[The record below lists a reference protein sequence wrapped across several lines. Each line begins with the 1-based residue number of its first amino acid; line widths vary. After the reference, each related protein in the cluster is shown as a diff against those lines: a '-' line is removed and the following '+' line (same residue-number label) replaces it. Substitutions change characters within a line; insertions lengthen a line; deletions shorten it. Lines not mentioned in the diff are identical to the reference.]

1 MKKIDINNDWRFKKE
16 ESDTYEKVD
25 LPHDA
30 MINESRSANEPT
42 KGAGAYFSGGT
53 YIYEKQLFIKEEWRG
68 MKLALEFEGVYRNSK
83 VYINGKFAG
92 GHRYGYSNFYVYID
106 EFADFGKEN
115 NICVIA
121 DNSEVPNSRWY
132 SGSGIYR
139 PVHLCLIPA
148 THIEPDGITIKTI
161 DYKQPKINVNVLH
174 NGDKIHIDIL
184 DGTNIIASA
193 SAAQNTDIELKGAKL
208 WSAKTP
214 FLYTCRIR
222 LEADGKIT
230 DSEEITFGIRALE
243 YNSNGIYINGKK
255 TLLRGGC
262 IHHDNGILGAACYQ
276 EAEERKIKLLKEY
289 GFNAIRSAHNPAS
302 KALLDACDKLGM
314 YVMDEAF
321 DMWYTHKNEFDY
333 ASDFEKDH
341 ETDLCAMINKDKNHP
356 CVIMYSIGNEI
367 TEPHEPKGV
376 ETARRLVKLCKK
388 LDDTRPVTAGV
399 NLLLLYMAAKDAK
412 KDKKSS
418 KTTSDKKEK
427 KTSAFFNELASNI
440 GRLMNLIS
448 VLPSVGAASDPF
460 LRELDICGYNYASTR
475 YKTDKKKNPQR
486 LIIGSETMPYDIA
499 KNWKR
504 VKEINGVAGDFMWT
518 AIDYLGETGIGG
530 WSTEALPFEKPYPWI
545 VADCGALDII
555 GNPTGE
561 AALAK
566 TVWGDS
572 DKPLIFVR
580 PVNNTNKKVYKAAW
594 RGTDSIPSW
603 GWKGCNG
610 NKAAVEVYSDNSF
623 VELYLNGRKI
633 TKKAVKNC
641 CATFHIPY
649 EPGTLKAV
657 AFDKSGHITGTNCLS
672 SPNGKIHA
680 VLKAEGN
687 VKKNGVS
694 FVELSLEDENGNTES
709 NRDAYFDIEVKNAQL
724 LAFGSAVQKT
734 EDKYSD
740 GHFITHY
747 GKALAVIKTINA
759 DRVEISASSGVG
771 YSVTKAFDT
780 KE

>member
-1 MKKIDINNDWRFKKE
+1 MIRLDINKDWKFRKDSSE
-16 ESDTYEKVD
+16 EYITTD

-30 MINESRSANEPT
+30 MINESRSANAPS
-42 KGAGAYFSGGT
+42 KGACAYFSGGI
-53 YIYEKQLFIKEEWRG
+53 YIYEKQLFIKNEWRD
-68 MKLALEFEGVYRNSK
+68 MKLALEFEGIYRNAK
-83 VYINGKFAG
+83 VYVNGKFAG
-92 GHRYGYSNFYVYID
+92 ERRYGYSDFYVYIEEYVD
-106 EFADFGKEN
+106 YGKEN
-115 NICVIA
+115 AVRIIA
-121 DNSEVPNSRWY
+121 DNSNTPNSRWY

-139 PVHLCLIPA
+139 PVHLCLIPFR
-148 THIEPDGITIKTI
+148 HIEPDGVTITTI
-161 DYKQPKINVNVLH
+161 DYEQPKINVNVLH
-174 NGDKIHIDIL
+174 NGEKVHIDIL
-184 DGTNIIASA
+184 DGEETIASA
-193 SAAQNTDIELKGAKL
+193 VGDNTDIVLTGAKL
-208 WSAKTP
+208 WSAESP
-214 FLYTCRIR
+214 FVYTCRIS
-222 LEADGKIT
+222 LETNGKIT
-230 DSEEITFGIRALE
+230 DREDITFGIRKVE
-243 YNSNGIYINGKK
+243 YNSSGIYINGKK

-262 IHHDNGILGAACYQ
+262 IHHDNGILGAAGYK

-302 KALLDACDKLGM
+302 KALLDACDRLGM

-321 DMWYTHKNEFDY
+321 DMWYIHKNEFDY

-341 ETDLCAMINKDKNHP
+341 ETDLCSMITKDKNHP
-356 CVIMYSIGNEI
+356 SVIMYSIGNEI

-376 ETARRLVKLCKK
+376 ETARQLVELCKK

-412 KDKKSS
+412 KDKNKSKKPS
-418 KTTSDKKEK
+418 NKKEK

-440 GRLMNLIS
+440 GRLMNLVS
-448 VLPSVGAASDPF
+448 ALPSVGTTSDPF
-460 LRELDICGYNYASTR
+460 LRELDICGYNYASAR

-486 LIIGSETMPYDIA
+486 LIVGSETMPYDIA

-504 VKEINGVAGDFMWT
+504 VNQTDGIAGDFMWT

-566 TVWGDS
+566 TVWGCS
-572 DKPLIFVR
+572 NKPLIFVR
-580 PVNNTNKKVYKAAW
+580 PVNNASKKVYKAAW

-603 GWKGCNG
+603 GWKGCKG
-610 NKAAVEVYSDNSF
+610 NKATVEVYSNSSF
-623 VELYLNGRKI
+623 VELYLNGKKAG
-633 TKKAVKNC
+633 KKAVKNC
-641 CATFHIPY
+641 CAKFYIHY

-657 AFDKSGHITGTNCLS
+657 AFDKNGKITGKNSLS
-672 SPNGKIHA
+672 SPAGSINA

-687 VKKNGVS
+687 IKKNGIS
-694 FVELSLEDENGNTES
+694 FIELSLEDESGNVES
-709 NRDAYFDIEVKNAQL
+709 NHDVYFDIKVKNAQL

-734 EDKYSD
+734 EDRYSD

-747 GKALAVIKTINA
+747 GKALAVIKTSGANN
-759 DRVEISASSGVG
+759 VEIHAVSNAGFSAAQ
-771 YSVTKAFDT
+771 KFDT